1 MKNKSSDYKNI
12 FKSTFLFGFVQIFNI
27 LTKVLLNK
35 AAALFLGAEGIGLI
49 GIFQSISEMLKTF
62 FGLGISQSAVRD
74 ISKANTDGNK
84 KDFSEIITI
93 THKMIWITSFVGAV
107 FTAVFSSYLSII
119 SFGDESYSFAFI
131 LLSVVIFLNILVDGQ
146 LGILKGMRQ
155 LRALAKATIFGSA
168 TGLVFGV
175 PFYYFLGNDGI
186 VPTLVVVAIASL
198 IFSTYYV
205 KKIEFEKINM
215 TVKEIF
221 SKSSLI
227 IKMGV
232 ALMFV
237 TFAGMVS
244 EYIIKIYI
252 SNNSDLS
259 TVGIYQAGLTIVSG
273 YFSIVILAMMTDYY
287 PRISG
292 VHDNNE
298 KLKEELNR
306 QVKVGLILITPLIVV
321 FMFVMHIF
329 VELLYSKEFL
339 PSIDYMRYA
348 IFWTLIIIV
357 SNPIDMILIAKQNTR
372 VFLLVTI
379 FYRIIGTILSIYSF
393 YTYSLSGLGVAMMI
407 MAIIHIVL
415 MQSIMYRLYKI
426 SIDIKSLKIFLVS
439 IIFVILA
446 FLLSDMS
453 NIYIKYLLGGILI
466 VISILYSLKHFNEV
480 TDLNLIN
487 LIMSKLKR
495 NKYESK

>member
-1 MKNKSSDYKNI
+1 LNNISSEYKNI

-35 AAALFLGAEGIGLI
+35 AAAVFLGSEGIGLI
-49 GIFQSISEMLKTF
+49 GIFQTISEMLKTF
-62 FGLGISQSAVRD
+62 FGLGVSQSAVRD
-74 ISKANTDGNK
+74 ISKANTDENK
-84 KDFSEIITI
+84 KEFSTVITI
-93 THKMIWITSFVGAV
+93 THKVILVTAIIGFA
-107 FTAVFSSYLSII
+107 FTILFSSLLSKW
-119 SFGDESYSFAFI
+119 SFGEESYGYAFI
-131 LLSVVIFLNILVDGQ
+131 LLGLVILLNILADGQ

-155 LRALAKATIFGSA
+155 LRALAKATIFGSFF
-168 TGLVFGV
+168 GLVFGV
-175 PFYYFLGNDGI
+175 PFYYFLGNNGI
-186 VPTLVVVAIASL
+186 VPTLLVVALSSI

-205 KKIEFEKINM
+205 KKINYEKVNLSL
-215 TVKEIF
+215 KEVF
-221 SKSSLI
+221 SKSSNM
-227 IKMGV
+227 IKMGM

-244 EYIIKIYI
+244 EYIIKVYI
-252 SNNSDLS
+252 SNSADLS

-298 KLKEELNR
+298 KLQEELNR
-306 QVKVGLILITPLIVV
+306 QVKVGLILITPLIVI

-357 SNPIDMILIAKQNTR
+357 SNPIDMILIAKQNTK
-372 VFLLVTI
+372 VFLLITI

-393 YTYSLSGLGVAMMI
+393 YTYGLVGLGVSMLI

-415 MQSIMYRLYKI
+415 MQSVMYKFYNI
-426 SIDIKSLKIFLVS
+426 IIDSQSFKIFIVS
-439 IIFVILA
+439 VCFVIVA
-446 FLLSDMS
+446 FFLSDIG
-453 NIYIKYLLGGILI
+453 NVYLKYLLGV
-466 VISILYSLKHFNEV
+466 VIIFVSILYSLKHFNEV
-480 TDLNLIN
+480 TNLNL
-487 LIMSKLKR
+487 LDFFKSKLKR
-495 NKYESK
+495 NKK